1 MSRNVFVNIFRN
13 YLVSI
18 HRFFYLYIKWE
29 KDATTQTIV
38 VFAITILCWIGFFD
52 SYLMRPFITN
62 KYDYILIAV
71 VLFFLL
77 LPIYFWYLKNKPFES
92 ELKSGKDFWSGI
104 ILFILSI
111 ISLSFF
117 SKFYFF

>member
-71 VLFFLL
+71 FF
-77 LPIYFWYLKNKPFES
+77 
-92 ELKSGKDFWSGI
+92 
-104 ILFILSI
+104 
-111 ISLSFF
+111 FF
-117 SKFYFF
+117 VITYIFLVFKKQTF